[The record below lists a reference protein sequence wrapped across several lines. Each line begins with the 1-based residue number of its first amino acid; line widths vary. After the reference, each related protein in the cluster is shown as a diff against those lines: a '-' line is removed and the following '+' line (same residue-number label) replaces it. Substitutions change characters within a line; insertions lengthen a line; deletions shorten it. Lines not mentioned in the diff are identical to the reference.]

1 MLGKRRR
8 LLSMEKAQGQTLMA
22 EKKSNGSRK
31 LQSVSS
37 PRTSRV
43 LQQSS
48 ISNDVIV
55 EKLSELS
62 EHIKDVKK
70 NVEAVEAL
78 SVSSDKTL
86 AVQAQQLA
94 EHMRRTDALESLVKL
109 NKEELERQD
118 VKVFVEQK
126 ELLTKVSEVS
136 TQISNIKTFVTW
148 SVAGI
153 GLIASVAQV
162 VIRLLV
168 K

>member
-1 MLGKRRR
+1 M
-8 LLSMEKAQGQTLMA
+8 S
-22 EKKSNGSRK
+22 EKKNNSSRK

-37 PRTSRV
+37 PRTSKIV
-43 LQQSS
+43 VQQASV
-48 ISNDVIV
+48 SNEVIV

-62 EHIKDVKK
+62 DHVKDIKK
-70 NVEAVEAL
+70 NVEAVEVL
-78 SVSSDKTL
+78 SINSDKTL

-94 EHMRRTDALESLVKL
+94 EHMRRTDALENLVKL
-109 NKEELERQD
+109 NKVELEHQD
-118 VKVFVEQK
+118 AQVFTEQK

-136 TQISNIKTFVTW
+136 TQISNIKNFVAW

>member
-1 MLGKRRR
+1 M
-8 LLSMEKAQGQTLMA
+8 S
-22 EKKSNGSRK
+22 EKKNNSNRR

-37 PRTSRV
+37 PRASKIV
-43 LQQSS
+43 VQQTS
-48 ISNDVIV
+48 ISNDVIA

-78 SVSSDKTL
+78 SISSDKTL

-118 VKVFVEQK
+118 AKVFVEQK

>member
-1 MLGKRRR
+1 
-8 LLSMEKAQGQTLMA
+8 MA
-22 EKKSNGSRK
+22 EKKNGSSRK

-37 PRTSRV
+37 SRTSRV
-43 LQQSS
+43 LQQPSV
-48 ISNDVIV
+48 SNDVIV

-118 VKVFVEQK
+118 TKVFVEQK

>member
-1 MLGKRRR
+1 
-8 LLSMEKAQGQTLMA
+8 
-22 EKKSNGSRK
+22 
-31 LQSVSS
+31 
-37 PRTSRV
+37 
-43 LQQSS
+43 
-48 ISNDVIV
+48 
-55 EKLSELS
+55 
-62 EHIKDVKK
+62 
-70 NVEAVEAL
+70 
-78 SVSSDKTL
+78 
-86 AVQAQQLA
+86 
-94 EHMRRTDALESLVKL
+94 MRRTDALESLVKL

-118 VKVFVEQK
+118 TKVFVEQK

>member
-1 MLGKRRR
+1 
-8 LLSMEKAQGQTLMA
+8 
-22 EKKSNGSRK
+22 
-31 LQSVSS
+31 VSS
-37 PRTSRV
+37 PRTSKIV
-43 LQQSS
+43 VQQASV
-48 ISNDVIV
+48 SNEVIV

-62 EHIKDVKK
+62 DHVKDIKK
-70 NVEAVEAL
+70 NVEAVEVL
-78 SVSSDKTL
+78 SINSDKTL

-94 EHMRRTDALESLVKL
+94 EHMRRTDALENLVKL
-109 NKEELERQD
+109 NKVELEHQD
-118 VKVFVEQK
+118 AQVFTEQK

-136 TQISNIKTFVTW
+136 TQISNIKNFVAW

>member
-1 MLGKRRR
+1 M
-8 LLSMEKAQGQTLMA
+8 
-22 EKKSNGSRK
+22 
-31 LQSVSS
+31 SS
-37 PRTSRV
+37 PRTSKIV
-43 LQQSS
+43 VQQASV
-48 ISNDVIV
+48 SNEVIV

-62 EHIKDVKK
+62 DHVKDIKK
-70 NVEAVEAL
+70 NVEAVEVL
-78 SVSSDKTL
+78 SINSDKTL

-94 EHMRRTDALESLVKL
+94 EHMRRTDALENLVKL
-109 NKEELERQD
+109 NKVELEHQD
-118 VKVFVEQK
+118 AQVFTEQK

-136 TQISNIKTFVTW
+136 TQISNIKNFVAW